1 MGHPHRVVGS
11 LVLGSVV
18 SFSGINWADQAPRPA
33 VTLLVFDNASVPR
46 DTVSRARE
54 TVMRIFREANIDV
67 AWVDPVKDRRFSMI
81 NPTTNE
87 TGTFIVQVMIRPHR
101 ALRPGSVRAERE
113 SVMGTALESGQNGG
127 VASVFYDQVVRTAHH
142 YHHSAEALLALAIT
156 HEMGHVL
163 LPSPAHSSTGIMRAD
178 WGGDDIRHAVLGSLT
193 FTPLQADLIR
203 AKVAA
208 WCRARPRS
216 GAKQEQ

>member
-18 SFSGINWADQAPRPA
+18 SFSGTNWADQAPRPA
-33 VTLLVFDNASVPR
+33 IALLVFDNASVPG
-46 DTVSRARE
+46 DTLSRARD
-54 TVMRIFREANIDV
+54 TVMRIFREANVDV
-67 AWVDPVKDRRFSMI
+67 AWVDPVKDRRFLMI
-81 NPTTNE
+81 NPTTNV
-87 TGTFIVQVMIRPHR
+87 TGMFIVQVMIRPHR
-101 ALRPGSVRAERE
+101 AIRPGLVPGRE

-127 VASVFYDQVVRTAHH
+127 VASVFYDQVVRMAHH
-142 YHHSAEALLALAIT
+142 YHHPVEVLLALAIT

-163 LPSPAHSSTGIMRAD
+163 LPAPAHSSTGIMRAYWD
-178 WGGDDIRHAVLGSLT
+178 GDDIRHAVLASLT

-208 WCRARPRS
+208 CCRAPLQC